1 MFNRETTSATPAVD
15 SANRLGSGEVEPAH
29 LLLALL
35 RDPDSGIAAMLE
47 PKGVTADWL
56 GEQISSR

>member
-1 MFNRETTSATPAVD
+1 MNRDAAAPDLAVD
-15 SANRLGSGEVEPAH
+15 SANRLGSGEVQPAH

-47 PKGVTADWL
+47 PKGVTADWVR
-56 GEQISSR
+56 EQVSES